1 MLCGEFIIHCIAQLT
16 LVQLCPFVHL
26 SQVAAA
32 TENFTQAG
40 AGVPSGAESVPED
53 KVLQA
58 RSTDLTP
65 VQTGTD
71 TQSIDRNQNTDPE
84 HLTGRGHPSDV
95 QPWSSTISLHATKS
109 DASLWESDE
118 TAIPAE
124 TPTAPGVA
132 PGETGAA
139 SRDGSLLDG
148 LQNSGFSQR
157 PSLTSTAVTESG
169 FVTSGTY
176 TSPDE
181 GIKEEKVEVSPLTVT
196 PQVPAETH
204 VTFSGQIKES
214 VSPSKESTKDLE
226 VPHKYPS
233 QGINKVEE
241 DLGHVS
247 VSRVKDKGE
256 IALDPVTLE
265 TETSSPQPLP
275 EGEQGN
281 RAETDTDDMKL
292 AEEDVDRNVWT
303 EKGPG
308 ENDVDV
314 PIQSSSDWSP
324 RPPPTADPVIHSM
337 TVKATNQ
344 APPRTVQHISK
355 FGPGVRGQR
364 VRPC

>member
-1 MLCGEFIIHCIAQLT
+1 M
-16 LVQLCPFVHL
+16 
-26 SQVAAA
+26 
-32 TENFTQAG
+32 
-40 AGVPSGAESVPED
+40 PSGAESVPED

-71 TQSIDRNQNTDPE
+71 TQSTDRNQNTDPQ

-118 TAIPAE
+118 TAIPAK

-132 PGETGAA
+132 SGEAGAA

-169 FVTSGTY
+169 FVASGTY
-176 TSPDE
+176 PSPDE
-181 GIKEEKVEVSPLTVT
+181 GIKEEEVEVSPLTVT
-196 PQVPAETH
+196 PQVPAETD

-247 VSRVKDKGE
+247 VSRIKDKGE

-292 AEEDVDRNVWT
+292 AEEDMDRNVWT
-303 EKGPG
+303 EKGPR

-324 RPPPTADPVIHSM
+324 RPPPTADSVIHSK

-344 APPRTVQHISK
+344 APPRTAQHISK
-355 FGPGVRGQR
+355 LGPGVRGQR

>member
-1 MLCGEFIIHCIAQLT
+1 M
-16 LVQLCPFVHL
+16 
-26 SQVAAA
+26 
-32 TENFTQAG
+32 
-40 AGVPSGAESVPED
+40 PSGAESVPED

-71 TQSIDRNQNTDPE
+71 TQSTDRNQNTDPQ

-118 TAIPAE
+118 TAVPAK

-132 PGETGAA
+132 SGEAGAA

-169 FVTSGTY
+169 FVASGTY
-176 TSPDE
+176 PSPDE
-181 GIKEEKVEVSPLTVT
+181 GIKEEEVEVSPLTVT
-196 PQVPAETH
+196 PQVPAETD

-247 VSRVKDKGE
+247 VSRIKGKGE

-292 AEEDVDRNVWT
+292 AEEDMDRNVWT
-303 EKGPG
+303 EKVPR

-324 RPPPTADPVIHSM
+324 RPPPTAHSVIHSK

-344 APPRTVQHISK
+344 APPRTAQHISK
-355 FGPGVRGQR
+355 LGPGVRGQR

>member
-1 MLCGEFIIHCIAQLT
+1 MT
-16 LVQLCPFVHL
+16 R
-26 SQVAAA
+26 A
-32 TENFTQAG
+32 TENFTRPG
-40 AGVPSGAESVPED
+40 AGVPSGAERVPED

-71 TQSIDRNQNTDPE
+71 TQSTDRNQNTDPQ

-124 TPTAPGVA
+124 NPTAPGVA
-132 PGETGAA
+132 SGEAG
-139 SRDGSLLDG
+139 
-148 LQNSGFSQR
+148 
-157 PSLTSTAVTESG
+157 ESG
-169 FVTSGTY
+169 FVASGTY
-176 TSPDE
+176 PSPDE
-181 GIKEEKVEVSPLTVT
+181 GIKEEEVEVSPLTVT
-196 PQVPAETH
+196 PQVPAETD

-233 QGINKVEE
+233 QGISKVEE

-247 VSRVKDKGE
+247 VSRMKDKGE
-256 IALDPVTLE
+256 IALYPVTLE

-292 AEEDVDRNVWT
+292 AEEDADRNVWT
-303 EKGPG
+303 EKRPR

-324 RPPPTADPVIHSM
+324 RPPPTADSVIHSK

-344 APPRTVQHISK
+344 APPRTAQHISK
-355 FGPGVRGQR
+355 LGPGVRGPR
-364 VRPC
+364 VRPCLHPSLLRSCALF